1 MIIDYE
7 VFKDGAW
14 TRVGQDVKIEED
26 FKIDPDNLDGEICA
40 LPSKMIQ
47 YGQLH
52 SQLKSE
58 VSRKE
63 EYVKFIYAQLALKIR
78 GGEEKVTES
87 TVKEKVTTDQIYQ
100 QALAEQ
106 NHSERNS
113 LLAESWW
120 RSINKKADLVQ
131 SLVYRE
137 SSEIKRGAY

>member
-7 VFKDGAW
+7 VYKNGTW
-14 TRVGQDVKIEED
+14 TRVSQEVNVESD
-26 FKIDPDNLDGEICA
+26 FKVDPDNLHGEICG
-40 LPSKMIQ
+40 LPNKMIT
-47 YGQLH
+47 YGQIY

-63 EYVKFIYAQLALKIR
+63 EHVKFTYSHIALSIR
-78 GGEEKVTES
+78 SSEKVTEN
-87 TVKEKVTTDQIYQ
+87 TIKEKVTCDERYR

-120 RSINKKADLVQ
+120 RSMNKKADLIQ

>member
-1 MIIDYE
+1 MIVDYE

-14 TRVGQDVKIEED
+14 TRIGQEVNISED
-26 FKIDPDNLDGEICA
+26 FKIDPDNLNGELCA
-40 LPSKMIQ
+40 LPHKMIQ
-47 YGQLH
+47 YGQIH

-63 EYVKFIYAQLALKIR
+63 EYVKFIYAQLALQIR
-78 GGEEKVTES
+78 DGEKVTEGKIKEQV
-87 TVKEKVTTDQIYQ
+87 TVNSQYQ
-100 QALAEQ
+100 QALSEL
-106 NHSERNS
+106 NHSQKNS

-120 RSINKKADLVQ
+120 RSINKKADLIQ